1 MTIGD
6 ASRQLGPGD
15 ACVINRGIE
24 HELFSEAGVTFIE
37 ALAPVP
43 LDHIG
48 NRERDLVL
56 GDLNGSLHVE
66 R

>member
-1 MTIGD
+1 
-6 ASRQLGPGD
+6 
-15 ACVINRGIE
+15 
-24 HELFSEAGVTFIE
+24 
-37 ALAPVP
+37 VP

-48 NRERDLVL
+48 DRERDLVL